1 METSLVGSY
10 PQPEWLVDREKLRGR
25 LPPRVRASDIW
36 KIDPD
41 QLADAQDAATLA
53 AIRDQERAGLD
64 IVTDGEIRRESY
76 SNYFV
81 LALDGIDVDTPG
93 EALDRN
99 GNPMPVPR
107 VAGPITRRGGSI
119 LKRDAE
125 FLRGATDRK
134 IKVTVPGPFTMAQ
147 QAQNDHYGSEEEV
160 AFAFADVVRA
170 GGPRAVRGRRGH
182 RPARRAVDGVALRAG
197 ARVRDRD
204 PQPRAGRRHR
214 HDRPAHLLRLPAVR
228 PRPQAHVPLPA
239 ASWPK
244 RPWTR
249 SRSRRR
255 RPSSIS
261 RSWSGSATRRSCS
274 A

>member
-81 LALDGIDVDTPG
+81 LALDGIDADNPG
-93 EALDRN
+93 SMPDRL

-107 VAGPITRRGGSI
+107 ITGPIRRREQVQVQD
-119 LKRDAE
+119 LR
-125 FLRGATDRK
+125 FLRENTDR
-134 IKVTVPGPFTMAQ
+134 A
-147 QAQNDHYGSEEEV
+147 
-160 AFAFADVVRA
+160 
-170 GGPRAVRGRRGH
+170 
-182 RPARRAVDGVALRAG
+182 
-197 ARVRDRD
+197 
-204 PQPRAGRRHR
+204 
-214 HDRPAHLLRLPAVR
+214 
-228 PRPQAHVPLPA
+228 
-239 ASWPK
+239 
-244 RPWTR
+244 
-249 SRSRRR
+249 
-255 RPSSIS
+255 
-261 RSWSGSATRRSCS
+261 
-274 A
+274 